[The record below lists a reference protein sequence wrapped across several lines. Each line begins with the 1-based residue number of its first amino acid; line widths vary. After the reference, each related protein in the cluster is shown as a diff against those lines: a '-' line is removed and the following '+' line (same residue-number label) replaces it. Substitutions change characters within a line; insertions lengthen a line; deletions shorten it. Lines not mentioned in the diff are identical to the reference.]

1 MTQPNIPEGFM
12 QNSVGHLVPVETVS
26 DIDKLRDQTVQT
38 IVEKAKAMQ
47 KTLREFKEQTM
58 NDIQTFVELSAERY
72 GVEIGGK
79 KGNVTLT
86 SYSGDYKVI
95 RQIQEYIT
103 FDERLQIAKEIIDEC
118 IIEWSAGARS
128 EIRALV
134 QDAFQTDQQ
143 GKINTGRVLGLRRL
157 AITDPKW
164 EKAMQAI
171 GDSVQV
177 SGSKAYVR
185 LYKRRN
191 KSDQYE
197 AVSLDIAAL

>member
-1 MTQPNIPEGFM
+1 MTQLTIPEGFM
-12 QNSVGHLVPVETVS
+12 QNSAGHLVPIEMVS

-38 IVEKAKAMQ
+38 IVERAEAMQ
-47 KTLREFKEQTM
+47 GALRDFKQQTM
-58 NDIQTFVELSAERY
+58 SDIQTFVELSAEKY
-72 GVEIGGK
+72 GIEIGGK

-103 FDERLQIAKEIIDEC
+103 FDERLQVAKEIIDEC

-164 EKAMQAI
+164 QKAMQAI
-171 GDSVQV
+171 GDSIQV
-177 SGSKAYVR
+177 SGSKSYVR
-185 LYKRRN
+185 LYKRAG
-191 KSDQYE
+191 KPDQYE
-197 AVSLDIAAL
+197 VVSLDMAAL